1 MRRWFAALCAALIA
15 GPALAGPINSYPV
28 VKPTGP
34 ETVIGTQSGVTV
46 NMTVASIADAVAMYE
61 KARDASEHGAS
72 KMPQVK
78 IVAAD
83 GFFLYGIAYNGRV
96 WELGK
101 DGSQVF
107 LDGMSGA
114 EWVRHCTAD

>member
-1 MRRWFAALCAALIA
+1 MQTIEFV
-15 GPALAGPINSYPV
+15 PAPIKRPQELFLQVGRKRY
-28 VKPTGP
+28 
-34 ETVIGTQSGVTV
+34 Q
-46 NMTVASIADAVAMYE
+46 VASIGEAVEMYE
-61 KARDASEHGAS
+61 KARDASEQGAS
-72 KMPQVK
+72 QMPQVK

-107 LDGMSGA
+107 LDGMSSA
-114 EWVRHCTAD
+114 EWVRHATGDSSNG